1 MTDLLRYYVYN
12 QIPGAH
18 PTWTLAV
25 LATSRQDADHYV
37 RTYNGG
43 GKFAYQPAPG
53 TKIDA
58 ACGAVTPAAESV
70 LSTRLEK

>member
-1 MTDLLRYYVYN
+1 MSEIRCYVYN

-18 PTWTLAV
+18 PSWSLAV

-43 GKFAYQPAPG
+43 GVFAYQPAPG
-53 TKIDA
+53 TKVQA
-58 ACGAVTPAAESV
+58 SCGAVTWAAEKI
-70 LSTRLEK
+70 LEERIAY